1 MEGLVQIAYYF
12 DSTTAQ
18 IERAKLESA
27 GIPAQVFVE
36 DLAKQ
41 GPAQGRLMVPAS
53 AVDEACEVLEI
64 DRPGEESVQEIGQNW
79 YVVIGIVLAIAL
91 AGIVSVMLR
100 I

>member
-12 DSTTAQ
+12 DSMTAQ

-53 AVDEACEVLEI
+53 AVEDACELLEI
-64 DRPGEESVQEIGQNW
+64 EQPGERAGEAIGQNW
-79 YVVIGIVLAIAL
+79 AVIIGIVLFIAAL
-91 AGIVSVMLR
+91 GLISVLLR

>member
-27 GIPAQVFVE
+27 GIPAEVFVE

-53 AVDEACEVLEI
+53 AVEEACLLLEI
-64 DRPGEESVQEIGQNW
+64 AEPGTPDPVQIGQNW
-79 YVVIGIVLAIAL
+79 YVVIGIVLFIAA
-91 AGIVSVMLR
+91 AGLISVLLR
-100 I
+100 T